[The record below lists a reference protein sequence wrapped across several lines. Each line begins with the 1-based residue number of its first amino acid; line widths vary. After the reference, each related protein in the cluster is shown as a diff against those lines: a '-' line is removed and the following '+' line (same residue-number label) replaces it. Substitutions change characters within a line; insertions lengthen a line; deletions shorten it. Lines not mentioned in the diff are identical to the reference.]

1 MRVQSGRM
9 SAMPYSEREQR
20 VVALLED
27 RVREELRV
35 TDGAYEL
42 GLGEETI
49 ERLVGGVTAGVLY
62 AFSVDWAPDWVREG
76 DVHAWEE
83 PGVWFARCG
92 VCLLDS
98 PGATTRA
105 DATTWAHAHEESH

>member
-1 MRVQSGRM
+1 M

-35 TDGAYEL
+35 TDGVYDL
-42 GLGEETI
+42 GLSEETI
-49 ERLVGGVTAGVLY
+49 ERLMADVTAGVLY
-62 AFSVDWAPDWVREG
+62 AFSVDWAPDWLPKG

-83 PGVWFARCG
+83 SGAWFARCG
-92 VCLLDS
+92 VCLQDS
-98 PGATTRA
+98 PGSTTRA
-105 DATTWAHAHEESH
+105 GATFWAREHEKSH